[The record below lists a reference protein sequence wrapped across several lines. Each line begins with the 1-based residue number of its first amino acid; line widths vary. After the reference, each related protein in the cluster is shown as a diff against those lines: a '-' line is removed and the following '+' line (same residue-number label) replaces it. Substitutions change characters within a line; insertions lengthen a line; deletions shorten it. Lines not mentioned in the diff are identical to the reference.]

1 MRERTVLH
9 PPGRQFCCDTP
20 KNPLGEQSHR
30 HKPRVPSVETQRA
43 QVHPTPSASTKV
55 LPGAEPAVRAHAS
68 GLTASG
74 RREKARS
81 RTGGRQGMGSLAS
94 CLMSGTPLLELLA
107 HLRLTIWSVQP
118 TANNET
124 QELPLQGQAGRVED
138 PCCLMHAQ
146 LSLS

>member
-1 MRERTVLH
+1 MLH

-55 LPGAEPAVRAHAS
+55 LPGAEPVVRAHLS
-68 GLTASG
+68 GLTAQWKK
-74 RREKARS
+74 REASARS
-81 RTGGRQGMGSLAS
+81 RTGGRQGRGSLPS

-107 HLRLTIWSVQP
+107 HLRLTIRSVQP
-118 TANNET
+118 TANSET
-124 QELPLQGQAGRVED
+124 QEWPLQGRAGRVD
-138 PCCLMHAQ
+138 PCCLMCAQ